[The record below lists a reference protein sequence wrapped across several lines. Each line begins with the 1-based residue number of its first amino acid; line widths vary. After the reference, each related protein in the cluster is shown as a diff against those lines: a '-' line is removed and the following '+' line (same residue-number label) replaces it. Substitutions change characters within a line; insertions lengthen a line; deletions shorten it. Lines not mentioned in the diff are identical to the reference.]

1 MHTGEILPLPPV
13 LLGKIGKDSKKKT
26 LLIYGHLDVQPALK
40 SDGLVRKF
48 FNRNIVSIYRS
59 IPYQEK
65 HDFCLFFLEIGQNF
79 QGRKHAHVFSWRRKQ
94 TLGVILPF

>member
-48 FNRNIVSIYRS
+48 LNRNIFSLFSYMKNEMIS
-59 IPYQEK
+59 DPYVKLKLFGHNEK
-65 HDFCLFFLEIGQNF
+65 FYLKNLIFDDKNEILLYQ
-79 QGRKHAHVFSWRRKQ
+79 
-94 TLGVILPF
+94 